1 MYPVG
6 RNLQIASCPAAIRRT
21 AAIVQR
27 AEDHVLYPV
36 TIPVEAVPS
45 GVNNT
50 LVEACDGSTRTDHI
64 LTNGVGKKDF
74 PNGREGIRRISITWG
89 LSLLL
94 GCFAQAGVDF
104 LCKIGGVAV
113 LLIGV
118 GGSAHVSH
126 CPILEGVIGRSIHR
140 VLDDSGR
147 RISFRK
153 TLPCEQVHKGKQAK
167 KDHTNQGQLDKL
179 LL

>member
-64 LTNGVGKKDF
+64 LTNG
-74 PNGREGIRRISITWG
+74 REGIRRISITWG

-126 CPILEGVIGRSIHR
+126 CPMLDGTVGVRIH
-140 VLDDSGR
+140 
-147 RISFRK
+147 
-153 TLPCEQVHKGKQAK
+153 QVHN
-167 KDHTNQGQLDKL
+167 DSLRRS
-179 LL
+179 

>member
-6 RNLQIASCPAAIRRT
+6 RNLQIASSPAAIGRI

-27 AEDHVLYPV
+27 AEDHILYPV

-50 LVEACDGSTRTDHI
+50 LVEACDGSTRTDHV
-64 LTNGVGKKDF
+64 LTSGVGKKDF
-74 PNGREGIRRISITWG
+74 PNGREGIRRIPITWG

-94 GCFAQAGVDF
+94 GCFAQAPLDF
-104 LCKIGGVAV
+104 LLKIRSVAC

-118 GGSAHVSH
+118 GGIAHVSR
-126 CPILEGVIGRSIHR
+126 CPMLDGNVGVRMHR
-140 VLDDSGR
+140 VHNDGR
-147 RISFRK
+147 RSS
-153 TLPCEQVHKGKQAK
+153 
-167 KDHTNQGQLDKL
+167 
-179 LL
+179 